1 MTDRNN
7 LNQADQ
13 DLVDEVNHNLIDDDD
28 DFQDSDDDINKIV
41 GADTKS
47 VIEYLVKSLVKDPEA
62 VVIESKEVSAGNVRY
77 SLHVSPGDL
86 GRVIGRQGRTAKAIR
101 VVASAVAHREGL
113 KTSVDIVDQ

>member
-1 MTDRNN
+1 MSDFNN
-7 LNQADQ
+7 INQAEDES
-13 DLVDEVNHNLIDDDD
+13 VDEINHNLIDDDENL
-28 DFQDSDDDINKIV
+28 SDADINKIV
-41 GADTKS
+41 GANTKN
-47 VIEYLVKSLVKDPEA
+47 VLEYLVKSLVKDPDA
-62 VVIESKEVSAGNVRY
+62 VVVESKETAKDNIQF